1 MLISFREDNCFQ
13 DESSYCDTPIN
24 NARFVAYETKVEKNN
39 TRKNTL
45 FFIDLMCILGTRFLR
60 KQRTDKEKVKLRCKL
75 PHGNLQK

>member
-1 MLISFREDNCFQ
+1 MEDNCFQ

-24 NARFVAYETKVEKNN
+24 NARFVADETKREKNN
-39 TRKNTL
+39 TRKNVTP

-60 KQRTDKEKVKLRCKL
+60 KQRTDNEEVKLRCRL